1 MDRIFSLCLS
11 SCYLL
16 FSQPSDAYIKDSPS
30 SYEEVYPEIG
40 YKTVEGAAYDFERHF
55 HQGLKL
61 PLRVPPISFTHHF
74 GRFNDLDGDMNDFF
88 EVTFVNNQLPEH
100 HYKITVRPIQYKFP
114 VKKESVVKTF
124 VLKKGT
130 TSIYMEVS
138 GFHVLAFERE
148 DWQYMLWIDKR
159 VSNKVTPEV
168 LVDIANSIDFTT
180 LEDERG

>member
-16 FSQPSDAYIKDSPS
+16 FSQPSDAYINDSLSP
-30 SYEEVYPEIG
+30 YEEIYPEIG
-40 YKTVEGAAYDFERHF
+40 YKTVEAAASDFEQHF

-61 PLRVPPISFTHHF
+61 PLRVPSISFTHHF

-88 EVTFVNNQLPEH
+88 EVTFINHQLPEH
-100 HYKITVRPIQYKFP
+100 HYKITVRPVQFKYP
-114 VKKESVVKTF
+114 SEKENIVKTF
-124 VLKKGT
+124 ELKNGT
-130 TSIYMEVS
+130 TSNYMEIS
-138 GFHVLAFERE
+138 GFNVLVFERE

-168 LVDIANSIDFTT
+168 LVDIANSIDYTT
-180 LEDERG
+180 QEDESG

>member
-40 YKTVEGAAYDFERHF
+40 YKTVEGAASDFERHF

-114 VKKESVVKTF
+114 VRKESIEKTF
-124 VLKKGT
+124 ILKKGT
-130 TSIYMEVS
+130 TSIYMEIS

-148 DWQYMLWIDKR
+148 NWQYMLWIDKR

-168 LVDIANSIDFTT
+168 LVDIANSIDYTT

>member
-40 YKTVEGAAYDFERHF
+40 YKTVEGAASDFERHF

-114 VKKESVVKTF
+114 VKKESIVKTF
-124 VLKKGT
+124 ILKKGT
-130 TSIYMEVS
+130 TSIYMEIS

-148 DWQYMLWIDKR
+148 NWQYMLWIDKR

-168 LVDIANSIDFTT
+168 LVDIANSIDYTT

>member
-1 MDRIFSLCLS
+1 M
-11 SCYLL
+11 L

-40 YKTVEGAAYDFERHF
+40 YKTVEGAASDFERHF

-114 VKKESVVKTF
+114 VKKESIVKTF
-124 VLKKGT
+124 ILKKGT
-130 TSIYMEVS
+130 TSIYMEIS

-148 DWQYMLWIDKR
+148 NWQYMLWIDKR

-168 LVDIANSIDFTT
+168 LVDIANSIDYTT

>member
-114 VKKESVVKTF
+114 VKKERVVKTF

-130 TSIYMEVS
+130 TSIYMEIS

-159 VSNKVTPEV
+159 VSHKVTPEV
-168 LVDIANSIDFTT
+168 LVDIANSIDYTA

>member
-130 TSIYMEVS
+130 TSIYMEIS

-168 LVDIANSIDFTT
+168 LVDIANSIDYTT
-180 LEDERG
+180 QDERG

>member
-130 TSIYMEVS
+130 ASIYMEIS

-168 LVDIANSIDFTT
+168 LVDIANSIDYKT